1 MFYFLVSYGPL
12 ASYQDLLRQ
21 LKQCATGSPVRARR
35 IEVNHFTARER
46 CQRVEKYRPAA
57 DAHSKAQAER
67 PGIMLLAVTVL
78 FVAIP
83 PLIILYRILRV
94 RVPGPLRP
102 QTLLLGT
109 LLDKKYIPDL
119 FTRHRSLAKI
129 QAEYGK
135 TLRVVGPLGKVM
147 VMFTGSIPK
156 WFSGRDLDSG
166 REGVSHLLPRSILG
180 LPLGPKWSR
189 HRRAIAPLFSAK
201 SLEEQLPHVLGACG
215 ELVDSNLQAGVSDL
229 YPVIGAWALDIIG
242 NVAFGHEFGAL
253 AGAKSGRE
261 SRYATAA
268 AGLNA
273 DILRRFAK
281 GAFASL
287 DRAACAKATAD
298 MEVFRETAAE
308 IIRASA
314 AADAPATLRS
324 SFVARLAHK
333 EKLAPEDCIQESVS
347 LLIAGH
353 ETSSNTACWIL
364 HLLATNPEQQAK
376 ARAEADASPATPSY
390 QDFLAMTTLVGAV
403 YEALRL
409 YTIIIGPAKK
419 MTRDDQIPGVPKNTY
434 VLPNKTVMGRRGHGV
449 SFYGAFFASRV
460 ASTAP
465 SRSESRIDGEVLLV
479 GARCSSRRPKS
490 LTAPGM
496 RRDST
501 VVWVSLIARS
511 ALARASASATLWP
524 SSSSSHSSTRCFAAT
539 NCSPRARATRSRGST
554 SSSRTA
560 RANRASS

>member
-78 FVAIP
+78 CVAIP

-314 AADAPATLRS
+314 ADDAPEALRT
-324 SFVARLAHK
+324 SFAARLADR
-333 EKLAPEDCIQESVS
+333 LPVEDCVQESIS

-353 ETSSNTACWIL
+353 ETSSNTACWAL
-364 HLLATNPEQQAK
+364 HLLATNPEQA
-376 ARAEADASPATPSY
+376 AICRAEADATPTPSY
-390 QDFLAMTTLVGAV
+390 KDLMAMKTLVGAV

-409 YTIIIGPAKK
+409 YPIIIGPAKK
-419 MTRDDQIPGVPKNTY
+419 TLRDDQIPGVPRGTY
-434 VLPNKTVMGRRGHGV
+434 VAPNKAQMGRCPIQFPSPERFDCSRFGKGQHGKMGEPHCP
-449 SFYGAFFASRV
+449 FGAG
-460 ASTAP
+460 P
-465 SRSESRIDGEVLLV
+465 RICV
-479 GARCSSRRPKS
+479 GY
-490 LTAPGM
+490 
-496 RRDST
+496 
-501 VVWVSLIARS
+501 
-511 ALARASASATLWP
+511 ALAQLELVALLHAVLRRYELFPAGPGYPAPREHALI
-524 SSSSSHSSTRCFAAT
+524 T
-539 NCSPRARATRSRGST
+539 NGPRESGLFLKLVPR
-554 SSSRTA
+554 
-560 RANRASS
+560 